1 MYFILNMIYLFDL
14 FDFLF
19 FFYLNLYIIYIL
31 LIESNTFK
39 VLFVNMKYIIN
50 SSLLYLFHS
59 NVALNNYFQ
68 LFIIFCFINLV
79 QLFIKL
85 AI

>member
-1 MYFILNMIYLFDL
+1 MIYLFDL